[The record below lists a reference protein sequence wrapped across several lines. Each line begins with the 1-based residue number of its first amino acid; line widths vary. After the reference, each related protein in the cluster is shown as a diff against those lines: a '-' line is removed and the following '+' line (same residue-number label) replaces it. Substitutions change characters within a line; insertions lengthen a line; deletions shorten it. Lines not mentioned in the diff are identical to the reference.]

1 MRVGIVSKMKRNY
14 SRLAKEYPEIV
25 LSAILIV
32 TGIVLKIGN
41 LLGDWTDRFAGF
53 MFFLSILTVI
63 LRIMSCEPS
72 FPQ

>member
-1 MRVGIVSKMKRNY
+1 MRRNY
-14 SRLAKEYPEIV
+14 SRLTKEYPEIV

-41 LLGDWTDRFAGF
+41 LLGDWIDRFAGF

-63 LRIMSCEPS
+63 LRIMSYERV
-72 FPQ
+72 FPHKGPV

>member
-1 MRVGIVSKMKRNY
+1 MRRNY
-14 SRLAKEYPEIV
+14 SRLTKEYPEIV

-53 MFFLSILTVI
+53 MFFLSIGG
-63 LRIMSCEPS
+63 
-72 FPQ
+72 F